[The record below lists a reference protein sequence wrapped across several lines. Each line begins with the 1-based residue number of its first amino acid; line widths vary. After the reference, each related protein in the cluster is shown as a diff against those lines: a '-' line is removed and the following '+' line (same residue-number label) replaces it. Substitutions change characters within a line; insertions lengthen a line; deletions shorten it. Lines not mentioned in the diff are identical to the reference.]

1 MQGEEQKVMNPNDLQ
16 MIKELRLMDDDFF
29 SEALDGK
36 IEVVEYILNTIL
48 ERDDIKVKSTKAQV
62 EYKSA
67 TKRSIILDIHAEDA
81 SGKILDIE
89 IQRSD
94 RGSGVKRARFHSSM
108 IDRTLLSKG
117 KDFEDLVDTYVI
129 FITENDK
136 FGMGIPLYH
145 VERRITEMDCALFD
159 DGAHIIYVNGEYRNV
174 EDPVG
179 SLMHDFNCK
188 EAKDIVNPLLA
199 EEVRY
204 LKETEGGRSQMCKLL
219 EEMRNEAAAKGKAE
233 GKAEGAREL
242 ILEFLGELG
251 TVSDK
256 LKSRIIAEQDL
267 EVLKT
272 WAKLA
277 AKAES
282 LEQFCVQAN
291 LQT

>member
-1 MQGEEQKVMNPNDLQ
+1 M
-16 MIKELRLMDDDFF
+16 
-29 SEALDGK
+29 
-36 IEVVEYILNTIL
+36 
-48 ERDDIKVKSTKAQV
+48 
-62 EYKSA
+62 
-67 TKRSIILDIHAEDA
+67 
-81 SGKILDIE
+81 
-89 IQRSD
+89 
-94 RGSGVKRARFHSSM
+94 KRARFHSSM

-233 GKAEGAREL
+233 GKAEGNHEKAVSMAMKMLARGRDSME
-242 ILEFLGELG
+242 E
-251 TVSDK
+251 
-256 LKSRIIAEQDL
+256 IAEMTGLPLEEVRDL
-267 EVLKT
+267 
-272 WAKLA
+272 
-277 AKAES
+277 AEK
-282 LEQFCVQAN
+282 
-291 LQT
+291 QTA

>member
-1 MQGEEQKVMNPNDLQ
+1 MQETAGNAMNEKDLQ

-36 IEVVEYILNTIL
+36 KEAVEYIINTIL

-67 TKRSIILDIHAEDA
+67 TKRSIILDIQAEDA
-81 SGKILDIE
+81 DGKIMDIE

-117 KDFEDLVDTYVI
+117 EDFEDLVDTYVI

-136 FGMGIPLYH
+136 FGEGIPLYH
-145 VERRITEMDCALFD
+145 IERKITELDNALFG
-159 DGAHIIYVNGEYRNV
+159 DGAHIIYVNGEYRNM
-174 EDPVG
+174 DHPVG

-188 EAKDIVNPLLA
+188 ESRDIVNPLLA

-219 EEMRNEAAAKGKAE
+219 EEMRREVAVEAEARGKAE
-233 GKAEGAREL
+233 GKVETSIELALKMLARGRDSIEEIAEMTGLPLEKVREL
-242 ILEFLGELG
+242 AKKE
-251 TVSDK
+251 
-256 LKSRIIAEQDL
+256 IA
-267 EVLKT
+267 
-272 WAKLA
+272 
-277 AKAES
+277 
-282 LEQFCVQAN
+282 
-291 LQT
+291 

>member
-1 MQGEEQKVMNPNDLQ
+1 MQETEKHVMNEKDLQ
-16 MIKELRLMDDDFF
+16 MLKELRLMDDDFF

-36 IEVVEYILNTIL
+36 IEAVEYIINTIL
-48 ERDDIKVKSTKAQV
+48 ERNDIKVKSTKAQV

-67 TKRSIILDIHAEDA
+67 TKRSIILDIQAEDA
-81 SGKILDIE
+81 NGKVIDIE

-117 KDFEDLVDTYVI
+117 EDFEDLVDTYVI

-136 FGMGIPLYH
+136 FGKGIPLYH
-145 VERRITEMDCALFD
+145 IERRIEEMDYAVFG
-159 DGAHIIYVNGEYRNV
+159 DGTHIIYVNGEYRNM
-174 EDPVG
+174 EHPIG

-219 EEMRNEAAAKGKAE
+219 EEMRKEVAVEAEAKGKAE
-233 GKAEGAREL
+233 TTMELALKMLARGRDS
-242 ILEFLGELG
+242 LEE
-251 TVSDK
+251 
-256 LKSRIIAEQDL
+256 IAEMTGLPLD
-267 EVLKT
+267 EVR
-272 WAKLA
+272 KLA
-277 AKAES
+277 KKDIA
-282 LEQFCVQAN
+282 
-291 LQT
+291 

>member
-1 MQGEEQKVMNPNDLQ
+1 MQETEKHVMNEKDLQ
-16 MIKELRLMDDDFF
+16 MLKELRLMDDDFF

-36 IEVVEYILNTIL
+36 IEAVEYIINTIL
-48 ERDDIKVKSTKAQV
+48 ERNDIKVKSTKAQV

-67 TKRSIILDIHAEDA
+67 TKRSIILDIQAEDA
-81 SGKILDIE
+81 NGKVIDIE

-117 KDFEDLVDTYVI
+117 EDFEDLVDTYVI

-136 FGMGIPLYH
+136 FGKGIPLYH
-145 VERRITEMDCALFD
+145 IERRIEEMDYAVFG
-159 DGAHIIYVNGEYRNV
+159 DGTHIIYVNGEYRNI
-174 EDPVG
+174 EHPIG

-219 EEMRNEAAAKGKAE
+219 EEMRKEVAVEAEAKGKAE
-233 GKAEGAREL
+233 TTKKLALKMLARGRNSIEEIAEMTGLPLEEVREL
-242 ILEFLGELG
+242 AKKE
-251 TVSDK
+251 
-256 LKSRIIAEQDL
+256 IA
-267 EVLKT
+267 
-272 WAKLA
+272 
-277 AKAES
+277 
-282 LEQFCVQAN
+282 
-291 LQT
+291 